1 MSRQVADQFRWA
13 RFCVVCNAFVCVQEK
28 SFAAA
33 VDEQR
38 RIMKQHGSELTMDIL
53 GEMEVLHLNIQGE
66 AARLPLA
73 PMGYV
78 LHPSSWRHV
87 CLLWESLPCSLPAC
101 HRITSP

>member
-1 MSRQVADQFRWA
+1 LLDKTAG
-13 RFCVVCNAFVCVQEK
+13 FVCCYVQEK

-66 AARLPLA
+66 ETLLPLTL
-73 PMGYV
+73 MGSL
-78 LHPSSWRHV
+78 LHPASWRHV
-87 CLLWESLPCSLPAC
+87 GLFWRA
-101 HRITSP
+101 